1 MSYGVSNISY
11 NSTYKVIG
19 KHPVDGR
26 LFAVRH
32 GNVNGLYVVD
42 RDLNLI
48 ATLNTTL
55 LNYDVNGL
63 GNGINECV
71 ILSTGTMLCW
81 GMYRTGNNET
91 VIWRS
96 KDTTYSEFEAVLT
109 LPNDITFIEKSVGV
123 STKDDTIMCCEY
135 TTKPIDP
142 ETGLWTDPQ
151 QLKIWRGTN
160 DGQTWSVVVTRNRNP
175 QFEGDTDI
183 IRHFHTVRYD
193 PYEDLFWIGS
203 GDGGYQCASYTI
215 NPDGT
220 NFQIILQGE
229 RDEADGQMYRTT
241 AFMFTEDYIWWG
253 SDAQRVGYHPFGRI
267 NRLTREYE
275 ALIEPNDCIRIADKI
290 NHPSGDFLIAQKSY
304 EKAPTNPEGIT
315 ELFVCDN
322 FVSGEWYPIYSWDVA
337 SLDTVSVFYQIV
349 DNKDGR
355 IFVYCRRILDNTSTA
370 QHYITAIMDIAVI
383 DEPVGTLTVKT
394 GKGLLDIPVYD
405 PSKVPVWSDCR
416 LKLMLEGEIC
426 CLKLNEVVSTN
437 VPVIKI
443 KTTDEVK
450 MIAGTL
456 RKS

>member
-1 MSYGVSNISY
+1 MSYGVSNIIY

-26 LFAVRH
+26 IFAVRH

-42 RDLNLI
+42 RDLNLVT
-48 ATLNTTL
+48 TLNTTL
-55 LNYDVNGL
+55 LNRDENGL

-81 GMYRTGNNET
+81 GIYRTGNNET

-109 LPNDITFIEKSVGV
+109 LPNDICFIEKSVGV

-135 TTKPIDP
+135 TTIGTDP
-142 ETGLWTDPQ
+142 ETGLWLDPQ

-175 QFEGDTDI
+175 QFEGDTDV

-203 GDGGYQCASYTI
+203 GDWSVECAIYTI
-215 NPDGT
+215 KPDGT
-220 NFQIILQGE
+220 DFVIIAQGTSGLS
-229 RDEADGQMYRTT
+229 GQQYRTT
-241 AFMFTEDYIWWG
+241 SFMFTEDYVWWG
-253 SDAQRVGYHPFGRI
+253 SDSFHQQDHPMARLDRLTRQIQSLYMPDDCVRLSDNMTHPFGD
-267 NRLTREYE
+267 Y
-275 ALIEPNDCIRIADKI
+275 
-290 NHPSGDFLIAQKSY
+290 LIAQKSY
-304 EKAPTNPEGIT
+304 EKAPTNTEGIT
-315 ELFVCDN
+315 ELLVCDN

-355 IFVYCRRILDNTSTA
+355 IFVYCRRILDDTSTA

-383 DEPVGTLTVKT
+383 DVPVGTLTVKT
-394 GKGLLDIPVYD
+394 EDGLLDIPVYD
-405 PSKVPVWSDCR
+405 PSMVPVGSDCR
-416 LKLMLEGEIC
+416 LRVMMDGEIC
-426 CLKLNEVVSTN
+426 CLKLNELISTN
-437 VPVIKI
+437 IPVLKVEIGN
-443 KTTDEVK
+443 EVK
-450 MIAGTL
+450 MITGTL
-456 RKS
+456 RGN